1 MKQEVEK
8 WRPFGHPDGDIRDLS
23 FLDAHQ
29 AVYVQH
35 HEGKEPLEYRFW
47 VTYSLHCSTGDGFRL
62 CITEFLRKAGR
73 NEEEAFRPGQH
84 SC

>member
-47 VTYSLHCSTGDGFRL
+47 VTYSRK
-62 CITEFLRKAGR
+62 RKA
-73 NEEEAFRPGQH
+73 NAVCNTCSLQTKLELLLN
-84 SC
+84 